1 MVVAAEGLDAP
12 GCKFLSCW
20 CARLLVAALLPL
32 PGATTTDPD
41 GDEAIDIS
49 FVLVLAFVVVAAVVP
64 VMAWP
69 V

>member
-20 CARLLVAALLPL
+20 CARLLVAALLPP

-41 GDEAIDIS
+41 GDEATGIS
-49 FVLVLAFVVVAAVVP
+49 FVLVLALVVVAVVP